1 MIRHVVYV
9 TNDVGTTVRAL
20 PRSLDN
26 MDTVAVKI
34 KRKKAYKTAVF
45 TENVR
50 PKKVVKALEYL
61 VKKIVK
67 CINPII
73 FKFPSG

>member
-1 MIRHVVYV
+1 
-9 TNDVGTTVRAL
+9 
-20 PRSLDN
+20 

-61 VKKIVK
+61 VKNSEMYKPYNIQ
-67 CINPII
+67 IPE
-73 FKFPSG
+73 